1 MPVKV
6 GIFMFATRTTIDVV
20 SLARTVEELGFES
33 LFLPEHAIVPETF
46 SSPYPGGGPL
56 PDEYRMM
63 FDPFVALAAAAGATQ
78 RIRLGTA
85 IALVPER
92 HPLLSAKAVA
102 TLDQVSRG
110 RFIYGVGCGWLKE
123 EGAIFKVDW
132 KRRWT
137 QTRDYIQ
144 AMKVCWSQ
152 PVAEYAGSHAR
163 FPRLICDPKPVQRPH
178 PPILIGGDLEK
189 AAERIADFGD
199 GWIPRYLW
207 TKEREM
213 AAGRERIEA
222 LYRARGRDAS
232 ALDITLF
239 GCPAKRE
246 RHRSFGDAGVTRIVH
261 VVPMEPREATLD
273 RLKRLAD
280 AVL

>member
-1 MPVKV
+1 MSVKV

-33 LFLPEHAIVPETF
+33 LFLPEHAIVPRDF

-63 FDPFVALAAAAGATQ
+63 LDPFVALAAAAGAT
-78 RIRLGTA
+78 RHIRLGTA

-123 EGAIFKVDW
+123 EGEIFKVDW

-144 AMKVCWSQ
+144 AMKVCWSE
-152 PVAEYAGSHAR
+152 PVAEYMGSHTR
-163 FPRLICDPKPVQRPH
+163 FPRLICDPKPVQQPH

-189 AAERIADFGD
+189 AAERIAEFGD

-207 TKEREM
+207 TKEQEI
-213 AAGRERIEA
+213 AAGRARIEE
-222 LYRARGRDAS
+222 LYRARGRDVS
-232 ALDITLF
+232 KLDITLF

-246 RHRSFGDAGVTRIVH
+246 RHRAFGDAGVTRIVH
-261 VVPMEPREATLD
+261 VMPMEPGQATLD